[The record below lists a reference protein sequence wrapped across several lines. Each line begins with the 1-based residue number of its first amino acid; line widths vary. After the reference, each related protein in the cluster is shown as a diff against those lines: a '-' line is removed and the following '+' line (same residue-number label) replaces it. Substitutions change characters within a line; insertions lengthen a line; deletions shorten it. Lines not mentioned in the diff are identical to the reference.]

1 MTSGACM
8 PQEAMKKGYIK
19 IWYDGVVTTLN
30 LQHVAEQFRRMD
42 YAIWH
47 AYASPLFLS
56 SSFLHPLLFS
66 SLYLKTLPISG
77 LTSHSMPHKS
87 SQILTNFINFSHNAL

>member
-30 LQHVAEQFRRMD
+30 LQHVAEQFRRMGLCHM
-42 YAIWH
+42 ARLCL
-47 AYASPLFLS
+47 PLISFFIFPSS
-56 SSFLHPLLFS
+56 SSFFLSLFKNPAYFCS
-66 SLYLKTLPISG
+66 HFTLNA
-77 LTSHSMPHKS
+77 T
-87 SQILTNFINFSHNAL
+87 QILPNSHKFYQFLS